1 LLSNGANKA
10 RKSIYIPPIPGL
22 FKANWK
28 NTALSASLIV
38 IANNSSMKAGEIIG
52 LQSSQIDLKKVFIGL
67 QENGIGLQSSQIDL
81 KKVFIGL
88 QENGNKYDKKRNYK

>member
-10 RKSIYIPPIPGL
+10 RKSIYIPIPCL

-28 NTALSASLIV
+28 NTALSASLII

-52 LQSSQIDLKKVFIGL
+52 LHSSQIDLKKVFIGL
-67 QENGIGLQSSQIDL
+67 QENGIKD
-81 KKVFIGL
+81 
-88 QENGNKYDKKRNYK
+88 DKKRNYI

>member
-1 LLSNGANKA
+1 MLSNGANKA

-67 QENGIGLQSSQIDL
+67 QENGIKYNKKKELQI
-81 KKVFIGL
+81 
-88 QENGNKYDKKRNYK
+88 NKHVSKILLEVIPAL